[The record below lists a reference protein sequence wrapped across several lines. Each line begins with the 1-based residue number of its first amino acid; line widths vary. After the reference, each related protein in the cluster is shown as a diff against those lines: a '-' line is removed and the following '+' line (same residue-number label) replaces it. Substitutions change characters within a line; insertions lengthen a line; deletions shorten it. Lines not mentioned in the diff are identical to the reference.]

1 MIKKTLTYAA
11 ALVLCFFI
19 FGCASTPEATSA
31 VALILNGKG
40 NDAKNLF
47 QSKYDINET
56 DASGNTPLHAAA
68 IVDDADVAL
77 FLLIKGADDTRVNS
91 DGDTPLHAAIKNDS
105 FGVARVFAE
114 NGSGIFVRNADGK
127 TAFETGLEKSD
138 AYVAAFITQ
147 KTGSARDT
155 DENTIVHYCAV
166 LKNEGAVRECIKKG
180 IGVSVQNKA
189 GKTPLDI
196 ALGNSGDEKSVA
208 IAADLIMAGAETN
221 DAGFSY
227 FQTAI
232 SERNFNYRFG
242 DGQTPLH
249 IASIKNHKSIARYLL
264 ANGADTSAQDI
275 TGATPLHESVRYG
288 DIDIAQT
295 LLENGADVNA
305 EDNLGKTPV
314 MLIIPEDKRESMYRL
329 LIAHKA
335 DVAKKDAYGD
345 TVLHTA
351 TMTSL
356 APDILA
362 LLVSAGADVN
372 ARNKDGVSPLL
383 IAVQK
388 RNFAHVKF
396 YAVRGADINSADK
409 AGDTPLS
416 LALKDGQAMLEMLV
430 NRTNAL
436 SHDSNGNTPL
446 HTAIIADASIEQ
458 IRYLVSLSGD
468 VNARNSDGNN
478 ALYLAVERNNKPIG
492 ELLLAKNADI
502 FSTNNTNDSP
512 LHLALKKG
520 GDVQGWLIT
529 SRTISATDGSGN
541 TALHYAVE
549 WGLKNAALSLI
560 EKGAKAQAKN
570 ANGET
575 PLFSAAKTN
584 DPAMIA
590 LIVKGG
596 SSIKVRDNLGSSPLH
611 AAVRWDADASVREL
625 VRLGIDINAQNVA
638 GKSALSEAVLAGK
651 LSTAKVLIDL
661 GADINAS
668 DNTGR
673 TILMDAIKGQN
684 TGVIAMLLSNKANPQ
699 IQEINGRN
707 AYHEAVLTGNSDVI
721 AMLRNAGGKALSR
734 DKNGNTPFSLAF
746 DKNDDIIKTV
756 LGSDRTITDSDGNTP
771 FHIIVQAKGPARILS
786 MLASLGYPSDTRNA
800 EGITPLGYAVENDS
814 KNYARIL
821 LQHGAN
827 PFSSIDKKGRNAA
840 MMALAN
846 GDGVILSDIVKY
858 AGTKSDIQGNTLLH
872 YAARTAS
879 AGTIRKLLAYGL
891 DANAKNIS
899 GETPYMT
906 ALRWKRNDAA
916 EVLKAAE
923 NAKR

>member
-1 MIKKTLTYAA
+1 MIKKTITYVSAFIF
-11 ALVLCFFI
+11 CCFI
-19 FGCASTPEATSA
+19 FGCVSTPKERSVIT
-31 VALILNGKG
+31 LILGGKG
-40 NDAKNLF
+40 NEAKSLF

-56 DASGNTPLHAAA
+56 DPSGNTPLHAAA
-68 IVDDADVAL
+68 LVDDADVAH

-91 DGDTPLHAAIKNDS
+91 DGDTPLHAAIKNDN
-105 FGVARVFAE
+105 FGAVRVFAE
-114 NGSGIFVRNADGK
+114 NGSGVFVRNADGK
-127 TAFETGLEKSD
+127 TALEAGLEKSD
-138 AYVAAFITQ
+138 AYVAALITQ
-147 KTGSARDT
+147 NTGRERDS
-155 DENTIVHYCAV
+155 DGNTIVHYCV
-166 LKNEGAVRECIKKG
+166 RMQNESAVRKCIKKG
-180 IGVSVQNKA
+180 IPVSVQNNA

-196 ALGNSGDEKSVA
+196 ALEDSGDEKSVA

-221 DAGFSY
+221 DSQFSY
-227 FQTAI
+227 FQTAV

-249 IASIKNHKSIARYLL
+249 IAAIQHHKSIARYLL
-264 ANGADTSAQDI
+264 ANGAHTSAQDI
-275 TGATPLHESVRYG
+275 TGATPLHEAVRYG
-288 DIDIAQT
+288 DIDIAKA
-295 LLENGADVNA
+295 LLESGADVNA

-314 MLIIPEDKRESMYRL
+314 MLVIPEDKREAMYRI
-329 LIAHKA
+329 LIEHAA

-356 APDILA
+356 TPSILE
-362 LLVSAGADVN
+362 LLVAGGADVN

-396 YAVRGADINSADK
+396 YAERGADINSADK
-409 AGDTPLS
+409 AGDTPLT

-446 HTAIIADASIEQ
+446 HTAVIVNASIEQ
-458 IRYLVSLSGD
+458 IRYLISLTD
-468 VNARNSDGNN
+468 DINARNSDGNN
-478 ALYLAVERNNKPIG
+478 ALYLAVERNNKKIG

-502 FSTNNTNDSP
+502 FSTNNANDSP

-520 GDVQGWLIT
+520 GDTQGWLIT
-529 SRTISATDGSGN
+529 SRTITATDGSGN

-549 WGLKNAALSLI
+549 WGLKKAALSLI
-560 EKGAKAQAKN
+560 EKGANPEAKN

-584 DPAMIA
+584 DPAMTA

-596 SSIKVRDNLGSSPLH
+596 SSIKARDNFGSSPLH
-611 AAVRWDADASVREL
+611 TAVRWDADASVREL
-625 VRLGIDINAQNVA
+625 VQLGIDVNAQNVA

-651 LSTAKVLIDL
+651 LSTAKLLIDS

-673 TILMDAIKGQN
+673 TILMDAIRSRN
-684 TGVIAMLLSNKANPQ
+684 ADVIAMLLSNKANPQ

-707 AYHEAVLTGNSDVI
+707 AYHEAVLTGDARII
-721 AMLRNAGGKALSR
+721 ALVRDAGGKALSR

-746 DKNDDIIKTV
+746 DKSDDLVKTV
-756 LGSDRTITDSDGNTP
+756 LGNDRTITDSDGNTP
-771 FHIIVQAKGPARILS
+771 FHIIVQAKGPLRILS
-786 MLASLGYPSDTRNA
+786 LLASLDYPFDTRNA
-800 EGITPLGYAVENDS
+800 EGMTPLGYAVENNDE
-814 KNYARIL
+814 NYARIL
-821 LQHGAN
+821 LQNGAN

-840 MMALAN
+840 TIALASEER
-846 GDGVILSDIVKY
+846 ILADIAKY

-879 AGTIRKLLAYGL
+879 PDTIRKLLAYGL

-916 EVLKAAE
+916 NVLKAAE